1 MQIFSFQIWET
12 FTTRGGRR
20 AWPFLNTVGGGGGGN
35 SHPAS
40 YTPGCSLLKLL
51 SWHTSIFSVL
61 FNRKREKKNPHFQWQ
76 QWHSTTLD
84 FGEVQSISIICP
96 SHSLIEHCT
105 YNFPVNFTNKT
116 YRLLSLSL
124 PSYKSVWGHLLKYT
138 RFWCVKIRVLKKKK
152 SYTNQSFPQ

>member
-20 AWPFLNTVGGGGGGN
+20 AWPFLNTVGGGGTATL
-35 SHPAS
+35 PAILLGAHYSS
-40 YTPGCSLLKLL
+40 YFHGTQAFLVF
-51 SWHTSIFSVL
+51 FSTE
-61 FNRKREKKNPHFQWQ
+61 RGKKKDPHFQWQ